1 LTSRHDQIARP
12 LKALRSPLSTAAR
25 RNFDLL
31 EQIADLGPTLAR
43 AAGALAAA
51 LEAQG
56 SPSAVA
62 ARSVAA
68 ALARFDTEP
77 RQGKVRLVAQGL
89 RVCATVDVEGGP
101 AGKTATGTRRG
112 PMARERRPAGSSGR
126 PETVSAKTD
135 MELTSLKGVGPAVA
149 QRLAS
154 RGIETVEDLLY
165 WMPLEYQDRRELV
178 LLGELSDGTT
188 VTTCGVIEKVNQR
201 RARGRGMLEVGLA
214 PAAGEAVALWCVWF
228 RTYPGLKQRFQQG
241 EELLVAGQVK
251 RYRDALQVVHPD
263 VLDSLEGAGIR
274 RRYPEVEGVA
284 PRLLEKICTEACSR
298 HAGAIQDGVPESVAA
313 QLELPTQE
321 EALKVLHLVD
331 VEPAADE
338 LAALGSGRH
347 PAQQRLVFD
356 ELFSLQLAV
365 ALRRQRWGRRR
376 SARAPLSDARKEAL
390 RALFPFELTG
400 AQRRVTAEILADMRR
415 QTPMHRLLQ
424 GDVGSGKTVVAFSA
438 ACAAMD
444 SGLQAAI
451 MAPTEIL
458 ARQHFD
464 LMEPWARHLGFRS
477 ALVTASTPSGV
488 KESVIALADA
498 KEIQLL
504 IGTHALL
511 SPRVKIPDLG
521 LAVVDEQHRFGVL
534 QRFRLRDGSQDQLI
548 PHLLLMTATPIP
560 RSMALALY
568 GDLDLSLLDEKP
580 PGRRP
585 PRTEIYLGKRRRA
598 TAYRLVGQQLD
609 AGQQVFVVCP
619 LVEESDKLEVAD
631 AVGTAQQLTEHFP
644 RHRVGLVH
652 GRLPLGER
660 QQVMDAFRGKEL
672 DLLVATTVIE
682 VGIDV
687 PDANVM
693 VVEHAERFGL
703 AQLHQL
709 RGRVGRGAADSH
721 CLLLTAAGRG
731 SDAGARLEVL
741 AGTSDGFEIAEADLT
756 LRGPGEV
763 FGTRQSGLPRL
774 RFADLREHMRLLAR
788 AQEAAR
794 EVVEADP
801 GLVSP
806 ENRGARE
813 VMQRR
818 WEREPLVGAG

>member
-1 LTSRHDQIARP
+1 LTSRHNQIARP
-12 LKALRSPLSTAAR
+12 LKALRTPLSAAAR
-25 RNFDLL
+25 GNFGLL
-31 EQIADLGPTLAR
+31 DQIADLGPTLAR
-43 AAGALAAA
+43 AAGTLATELEARGSPTAAA
-51 LEAQG
+51 VR
-56 SPSAVA
+56 SFAVA
-62 ARSVAA
+62 LS
-68 ALARFDTEP
+68 RFDVEP
-77 RQGKVRLVAQGL
+77 RPGRVRLVAQGL
-89 RVCATVDVEGGP
+89 RVCATVDAEAGP
-101 AGKTATGTRRG
+101 ARQTAPRAGRG
-112 PMARERRPAGSSGR
+112 PTARERRPAVTSER
-126 PETVSAKTD
+126 PEKVIATPEVPV
-135 MELTSLKGVGPAVA
+135 TSLKGVGPAVA
-149 QRLAS
+149 KRLAS

-165 WMPLEYQDRRELV
+165 WMPLEYQDRRKLV
-178 LLGELSDGTT
+178 VLGDLSEGTT
-188 VTTCGVIEKVNQR
+188 VTTRGVIEKVNQR
-201 RARGRGMLEVGLA
+201 RARGRGMLEIGLA
-214 PAAGEAVALWCVWF
+214 PAAGEAVVLWCVWF
-228 RTYPGLKQRFQQG
+228 RTYPGLMQSFHQG

-263 VLDSLEGAGIR
+263 VLDDLEGAGIR

-298 HAGAIQDGVPESVAA
+298 HAGAIQDGVPAGVAA
-313 QLELPTQE
+313 KLELPAQE
-321 EALKVLHLVD
+321 EALRVLHLAD
-331 VEPAADE
+331 VEPAEDE

-376 SARAPLSDARKEAL
+376 SARAPLSAARKDTLE
-390 RALFPFELTG
+390 ALFPFEFTG

-464 LMEPWARHLGFRS
+464 LMEPWARRLGFRT

-488 KESVIALADA
+488 KESLIALAAA
-498 KEIQLL
+498 KEIHLL
-504 IGTHALL
+504 VGTHALL

-534 QRFRLRDGSQDQLI
+534 QRFRLRDGSPDQLV

-585 PRTEIYLGKRRRA
+585 PRTEIYLGKRRRV
-598 TAYRLVGQQLD
+598 TAYRLVGDQLD

-631 AVGTAQQLTEHFP
+631 AVGTARQLAERFP

-660 QQVMDAFRGKEL
+660 QQVMDAFRRKEL

-709 RGRVGRGAADSH
+709 RGRVGRGAAASH
-721 CLLLTAAGRG
+721 CLLLTAAARG
-731 SDAGARLEVL
+731 SDASARLEVL
-741 AGTSDGFEIAEADLT
+741 ASTSDGFEIAEADLT

-774 RFADLREHMRLLAR
+774 RFADLREHMRLLAT

-794 EVVEADP
+794 EVVDADP
-801 GLVSP
+801 ELSAP
-806 ENRGARE
+806 ENRGAQE